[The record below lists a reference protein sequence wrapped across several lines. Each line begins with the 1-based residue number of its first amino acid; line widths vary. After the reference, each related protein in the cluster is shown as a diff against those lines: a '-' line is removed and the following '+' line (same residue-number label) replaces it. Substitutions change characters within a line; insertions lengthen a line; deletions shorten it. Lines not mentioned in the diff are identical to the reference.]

1 MARILA
7 AFNQL
12 LVYNPWGLKTT
23 SGAGGDGLAKRIIAY
38 DKSFF
43 FLKAKKLPATF
54 DQDLDEG
61 DVTEEDSA
69 DEMEEA
75 FKFKD
80 NEVRTPLQ
88 HPATCT
94 L

>member
-12 LVYNPWGLKTT
+12 LVQNPWGLKTT
-23 SGAGGDGLAKRIIAY
+23 SGAGGDGLAK
-38 DKSFF
+38 FL

-88 HPATCT
+88 

>member
-1 MARILA
+1 MTK
-7 AFNQL
+7 
-12 LVYNPWGLKTT
+12 VY
-23 SGAGGDGLAKRIIAY
+23 
-38 DKSFF
+38 

>member
-1 MARILA
+1 M
-7 AFNQL
+7 
-12 LVYNPWGLKTT
+12 
-23 SGAGGDGLAKRIIAY
+23 
-38 DKSFF
+38 
-43 FLKAKKLPATF
+43 KAKKLPATF

-88 HPATCT
+88 HPANQK
-94 L
+94 LREFLYFVNLY